1 MGWYLWKV
9 IDYKDGALMNG
20 ISALIREILGV
31 PLPLP
36 SCEDTKKKKKKGVI
50 QEPGSDSSPTSKSA
64 VAFILDYPSS
74 EL

>member
-1 MGWYLWKV
+1 MGWYLWEV

-36 SCEDTKKKKKKGVI
+36 SCEDTKKKKKVLYRNQEVI
-50 QEPGSDSSPTSKSA
+50 PHQHPNPQ
-64 VAFILDYPSS
+64 LPSS
-74 EL
+74 